1 MNKTGIKLK
10 RNAKGRRPAYLSDPT
25 AEKILAM
32 VMALA
37 GEVSVMRDR
46 METMER
52 LSEKSG
58 VFSGEDI
65 ENYVPPDDEKATR
78 EKRRTEY
85 LQRIFRAVQQGID
98 ELGKPAEDAT
108 EKNDPGPAD

>member
-1 MNKTGIKLK
+1 MTMDKSNIKLQ
-10 RNAKGRRPAYLSDPT
+10 RAAKGKRPTYLSDPT
-25 AEKILAM
+25 SEKILAM

-58 VFSGEDI
+58 IFSAEDI
-65 ENYVPPDDEKATR
+65 EKYVPSEEEQAAR
-78 EKRRTEY
+78 EKRRAEY
-85 LQRIFRAVQQGID
+85 LQRILRTVQEGID
-98 ELGKPAEDAT
+98 DLGKPARDAA
-108 EKNDPGPAD
+108 EASGP

>member
-1 MNKTGIKLK
+1 MQVDKSNIKLK
-10 RNAKGRRPAYLSDPT
+10 RQAKGKRPAYLPDPT
-25 AEKILAM
+25 SEKILAM

-58 VFSGEDI
+58 IFSSEDI
-65 ENYVPPDDEKATR
+65 ENYVPSDEEKAAR
-78 EKRRTEY
+78 EERRAEY
-85 LQRIFRAVQQGID
+85 LRRLFRSVQDGID
-98 ELGKPAEDAT
+98 ALGKPAEDAIET
-108 EKNDPGPAD
+108 DGA

>member
-1 MNKTGIKLK
+1 MDQSNIKLK
-10 RNAKGRRPAYLSDPT
+10 RKAKGKRPNYLSDPT
-25 AEKILAM
+25 SEKILAM

-46 METMER
+46 METIER

-65 ENYVPPDDEKATR
+65 ENYVPSDEEKAAR
-78 EKRRTEY
+78 EKRRAEY
-85 LQRIFRAVQQGID
+85 LQRIFRAVQEGID
-98 ELGKPAEDAT
+98 ELGKPAEAAT
-108 EKNDPGPAD
+108 ESTDP

>member
-1 MNKTGIKLK
+1 MTMDKSNIKLQ
-10 RNAKGRRPAYLSDPT
+10 RTAKGKRPVYLSDPT
-25 AEKILAM
+25 SEKILAM

-58 VFSGEDI
+58 GFSAEDI
-65 ENYVPPDDEKATR
+65 EQYVPSEEEKAAR
-78 EKRRTEY
+78 EKRRAEY
-85 LQRIFRAVQQGID
+85 LQRILRAVQEGID
-98 ELGKPAEDAT
+98 DLGKPAKDTAET
-108 EKNDPGPAD
+108 NSP